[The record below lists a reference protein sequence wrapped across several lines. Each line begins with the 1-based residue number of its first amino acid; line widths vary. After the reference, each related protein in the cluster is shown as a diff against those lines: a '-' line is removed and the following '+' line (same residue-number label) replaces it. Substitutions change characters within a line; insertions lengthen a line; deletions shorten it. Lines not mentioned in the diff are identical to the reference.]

1 MSSDKSTI
9 VENIEFI
16 ERFIEVC
23 ETDKPVEI
31 KRLLNIS
38 DQAARNYLAGRFPT
52 PEILITIAE
61 QTPFSIHWLLTGQGK
76 KFVDSAYEKHTRI
89 LSDEMRLAIREEC
102 VAVFNRLQHEAQP
115 KVVVIPPDRLKTE
128 KAIETPAEASKTI
141 EAPENAAKKAL

>member
-1 MSSDKSTI
+1 MSSDNSTI
-9 VENIEFI
+9 VENFDFV

-52 PEILITIAE
+52 PDILITIAE
-61 QTPFSIHWLLTGQGK
+61 QTPYSIHWLLTGNGK
-76 KFVDSAYEKHTRI
+76 KFVDFAYEKHTRV

-102 VAVFNRLQHEAQP
+102 IAVFSRLQHEAQP
-115 KVVVIPPDRLKTE
+115 KVVTIPPDRLKTE
-128 KAIETPAEASKTI
+128 KAIEAPVNTSK
-141 EAPENAAKKAL
+141 KVV

>member
-1 MSSDKSTI
+1 MSSDNSTI
-9 VENIEFI
+9 VENNGFI

-61 QTPFSIHWLLTGQGK
+61 QTPFSIHWLLTGDGK
-76 KFVDSAYEKHTRI
+76 KFVDSAYEKHTRV

-102 VAVFNRLQHEAQP
+102 IAVFSQLQHEAQP
-115 KVVVIPPDRLKTE
+115 KVVTITPDRVKTE
-128 KAIETPAEASKTI
+128 KVI
-141 EAPENAAKKAL
+141 EAPVNTSKKVL